1 MTRIHLLP
9 AYGDDRHGYG
19 SKRPEKYKLLNSAD
33 FAGSVDV
40 DEMALKGFLE
50 EAMFLAE
57 YEHVNILTTLGVM
70 WKAGDRPY
78 VVLPYMAKGDLCKL
92 LQKQDLVS

>member
-1 MTRIHLLP
+1 MATVDMVMGLKDLRSLSYSIKP
-9 AYGDDRHGYG
+9 I
-19 SKRPEKYKLLNSAD
+19 